1 MNKKVLSISLLVLL
15 LLLVAG
21 PATAQSSE
29 TATAVLAGP
38 DGQLTVGDPIELTL
52 SITHPADSH
61 AIMPE
66 LAGEWGPFLV
76 NNQSAPVTLANGDGT
91 ESTSQVIDARLFAP
105 GSYTTPPVV
114 IGLTDSAGQVSEVLA
129 QPLTVDITSVL
140 IEGDSELRDIKP
152 QVEMPYINIVLWV
165 LAALI
170 MALIVGVVILIIRHY
185 RARRALAALDNRLPH
200 EVALDEL
207 NRIEG
212 LQFPDAG
219 LFKEHYTLV
228 SDTLRIYMEKRANV
242 PMMERTT
249 AEIQNGL
256 KQADLDP
263 SIDQSSVVQPSVVQ
277 PSVVGHLLSI
287 LDVSDLVKFSKYS
300 PEVASA
306 YGILT
311 SARQI
316 VQATIPVLEEEDSNP
331 PNPAAVGNISN
342 PEISLNGK
350 YRQTEVSA

>member
-1 MNKKVLSISLLVLL
+1 M
-15 LLLVAG
+15 
-21 PATAQSSE
+21 
-29 TATAVLAGP
+29 
-38 DGQLTVGDPIELTL
+38 
-52 SITHPADSH
+52 
-61 AIMPE
+61 
-66 LAGEWGPFLV
+66 
-76 NNQSAPVTLANGDGT
+76 
-91 ESTSQVIDARLFAP
+91 
-105 GSYTTPPVV
+105 
-114 IGLTDSAGQVSEVLA
+114 
-129 QPLTVDITSVL
+129 

-170 MALIVGVVILIIRHY
+170 MALIVGIVILIVRHY
-185 RARRALAALDNRLPH
+185 RARQALAALDNRLPH
-200 EVALDEL
+200 EVALGEL

-212 LQFPDAG
+212 LQLPDAG

-263 SIDQSSVVQPSVVQ
+263 SIDQSSVVQ

-342 PEISLNGK
+342 PENSLNGK